1 VHIHE
6 NCSFASTDAT
16 AAGSDEEEEEKE
28 ERMRR
33 RRGWFLLEYWSM
45 KVSK

>member
-1 VHIHE
+1 VHIHK

-16 AAGSDEEEEEKE
+16 AAGGDEEEKE

>member
-16 AAGSDEEEEEKE
+16 AAGGDEEEKE

>member
-1 VHIHE
+1 VHIHK
-6 NCSFASTDAT
+6 NCSFASTDVT
-16 AAGSDEEEEEKE
+16 AAGGDEEEE